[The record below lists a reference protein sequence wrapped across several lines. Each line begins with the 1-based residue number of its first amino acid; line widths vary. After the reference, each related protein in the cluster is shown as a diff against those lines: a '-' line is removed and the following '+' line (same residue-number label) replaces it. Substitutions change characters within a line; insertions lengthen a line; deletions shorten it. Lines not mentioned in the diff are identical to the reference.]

1 MHNGIIRR
9 NNINPQ
15 IRFVVCL
22 LAVSLCALSGCS
34 QNNEI
39 NPGTKLVE
47 QENGDVWIYSAG
59 PTYVDEDMR
68 VTVSFPEDYWSSIL
82 LIKPDDSILNVYYR
96 EVKEN
101 EPLLTN
107 GAVLATIIVT
117 NKSDETENNWAKA
130 VGTEYF
136 AETEAKNYY
145 VSVQAGD
152 IKSDVSDKDMLK
164 NLSTYVEENIN
175 KVFTIIQS
183 D

>member
-9 NNINPQ
+9 NNKNPQ
-15 IRFVVCL
+15 ISLVVCL
-22 LAVSLCALSGCS
+22 LAVSLCVFSGCS

-47 QENGDVWIYSAG
+47 QKNGDVWIYPAG
-59 PTYVDEDMR
+59 PTYVDEEMG
-68 VTVSFPEDYWSSIL
+68 VIVSFPEEYWSSVL

-107 GAVLATIIVT
+107 GAVIATIIAAD
-117 NKSDETENNWAKA
+117 KSDETEKNWAKA

-136 AETEAKNYY
+136 AESETKNYY
-145 VSVQAGD
+145 ISIQAGD

-164 NLSTYVEENIN
+164 KLSTCVEENIN
-175 KVFTIIQS
+175 EVFTVIQS